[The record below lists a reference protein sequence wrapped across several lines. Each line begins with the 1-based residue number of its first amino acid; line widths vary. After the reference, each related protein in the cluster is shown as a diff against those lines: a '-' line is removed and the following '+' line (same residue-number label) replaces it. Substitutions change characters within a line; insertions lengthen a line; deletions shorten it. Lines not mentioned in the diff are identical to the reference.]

1 MRPAAAAVIFVV
13 FLLSGCGYVGP
24 VMPPSPEIP
33 STIGNL
39 TVTERGDEL
48 VIYFSTPPRT
58 TDSLAIREFENI
70 DLRVGPSV
78 TPFDFE
84 RWAAGAKPYAVEIPS
99 PSDKDDPQPKPVS
112 VRIPAAEWQG
122 QRVAIAV
129 RSSVRKKD
137 HFSAWSNRVVMDVI
151 APLQPPVVAAEGTAK
166 GVALSWK
173 ASPGMHYEVLRQ
185 GPSDKAPVD
194 AGNSDDGFFIDPS
207 AQYDTNYAYSVV
219 AKSGAAAESL
229 PSKKVVVNFSDT
241 FPPAVPAT
249 ITALAGPEAIEVSW
263 QRSPD
268 SDLQGYFV
276 YRSTNKGPYE
286 RQGTLIN
293 VPAYTDK
300 QVQHGKTYSYEVS
313 AVDQKGNES
322 DKSSATDVSF

>member
-1 MRPAAAAVIFVV
+1 MLRAAAAVILVIV
-13 FLLSGCGYVGP
+13 LSGCGYVGP

-33 STIGNL
+33 NTINNL

-48 VIYFSTPPRT
+48 VIYFSTPART
-58 TDSLAIREFENI
+58 TDSLAIREFENL

-84 RWAAGAKPYAVEIPS
+84 RWAAGAKPYEIDIPS

-112 VRIPAAEWQG
+112 LKIPAAEWQG
-122 QRVAIAV
+122 QHVAIAV
-129 RSSVRKKD
+129 RSSVRKKG
-137 HFSAWSNRVVMDVI
+137 HFSAWSNRVVMDVL
-151 APLQPPVVAAEGTAK
+151 APLQPPVVTWEGTGK

-173 ASPGMHYEVLRQ
+173 ASSETRYEVFRQ
-185 GPSDKAPVD
+185 GPSDKAPINIGS
-194 AGNSDDGFFIDPS
+194 ADDGFFVDPS

-219 AKSGAAAESL
+219 AKSGAAESL
-229 PSKKVVVNFSDT
+229 PSKILVVNFPDK
-241 FPPAVPAT
+241 FPPAVPAS
-249 ITALAGPEAIEVSW
+249 ITALAGPETIEVSW

-276 YRSTNKGPYE
+276 YRSTNKGSYE
-286 RQGTLIN
+286 RQGTMIN
-293 VPAYTDK
+293 VPTYTDK

-313 AVDQKGNES
+313 AVDRKGNES
-322 DKSSATDVSF
+322 DKSSATEVSF